1 MLTVRQA
8 IDLME
13 HGAGAAPDS
22 RHNLYQTLNRAGRFL
37 CAYSGWSWTVA
48 GPVYLA
54 TAADSRF
61 VRLPDDFR
69 QLIAITAPGSAFG
82 IAQID
87 QVRMM
92 RLHSASAGGHGRW
105 YITVP
110 PHFTPS
116 PSAPLPVKEAM
127 VFPTPETSDARAFEL
142 LYTREWANIADDG
155 SDDDRQLPLPDQ
167 FENAIIMLARA
178 YTLDLQ
184 DQAES
189 HEMARAMSEL
199 ALLKSQDAA
208 NQPMHGPITGG
219 AASRRARYRPDSHPL
234 GPITL

>member
-1 MLTVRQA
+1 MLTVSQA

-61 VRLPDDFR
+61 IRLPDDFR

-82 IAQID
+82 IVQLD

-92 RLHSASAGGHGRW
+92 QLHSAGAGGYGRW
-105 YITVP
+105 YISVP

-116 PSAPLPVKEAM
+116 GSSPIPIKEAM
-127 VFPTPETSDARAFEL
+127 VYPVPETSDPRAFEL
-142 LYTREWANIADDG
+142 LYTREWPNIATNGSEDG
-155 SDDDRQLPLPDQ
+155 RLLPIPDL
-167 FENAIIMLARA
+167 FENVLIMLARA

-208 NQPMHGPITGG
+208 NQPIHGPITGG
-219 AASRRARYRPDSHPL
+219 AASRLARSRPSSHPL